1 MKVFRIIEDI
11 GAEPEIKE
19 LGNPGIVKED
29 EQDEAERTTE
39 KKQEKNTGD

>member
-1 MKVFRIIEDI
+1 MKIFRIIEDI

-29 EQDEAERTTE
+29 KQDEAKRTTE
-39 KKQEKNTGD
+39 EKQEKNTGD

>member
-29 EQDEAERTTE
+29 EQDEAERTIE
-39 KKQEKNTGD
+39 EKQEKNTGD